1 MNAIN
6 RFIHAVLEALGLEI
20 VELLPPPDRS
30 TKRNFEVFDEQAM
43 YIRKL
48 DREN

>member
-1 MNAIN
+1 MNK
-6 RFIHAVLEALGLEI
+6 FIHAFLELIGLEI
-20 VELLPPPDRS
+20 VEVLPPPDRS
-30 TKRNFEVFDEQAM
+30 CMRQMELFDKQAQ